1 MLTGKQKKLF
11 KALANEIDPVVQIGK
26 GGISS
31 AVLSQV
37 DEALEARELIK
48 VRVLQNSLEEPK
60 EAAVEIAK
68 EVSAELV
75 QVIGR
80 NILLYRSSKKKP
92 VIELP

>member
-1 MLTGKQKKLF
+1 
-11 KALANEIDPVVQIGK
+11 
-26 GGISS
+26 
-31 AVLSQV
+31 
-37 DEALEARELIK
+37 

>member
-1 MLTGKQKKLF
+1 
-11 KALANEIDPVVQIGK
+11 LANEIDPVVQIGK

-75 QVIGR
+75 QVIGPQY
-80 NILLYRSSKKKP
+80 IALSLFKEKTGY
-92 VIELP
+92 